1 MIRTCSHPHVITIRA
16 TDRMGRCEHCK
27 ATFRVRPLTV
37 NGKLVVGMPAAIAV
51 APQNKDT

>member
-1 MIRTCSHPHVITIRA
+1 MIRACSHPHVITIRA

-51 APQNKDT
+51 APQKDT